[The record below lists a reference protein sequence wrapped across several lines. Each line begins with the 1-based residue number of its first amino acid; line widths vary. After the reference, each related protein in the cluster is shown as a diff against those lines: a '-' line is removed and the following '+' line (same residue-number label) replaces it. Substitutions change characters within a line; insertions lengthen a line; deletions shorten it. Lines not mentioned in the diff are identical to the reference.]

1 MRAIAA
7 ALALAT
13 CCLTTG
19 CFSRQVQA
27 DGRNFRHALLEMYT
41 DQVMDNLVRAHKE
54 QPFVQVAYRAL
65 VITDTQTVK
74 GNLGNQIDPSNSKS
88 VVQGAAKIL
97 AIAHAYTDHLF
108 FGGGGSSDRQMTFKS
123 DPVTGKLDIYDL
135 YAAYAHDP
143 ALFSCSDQDPG
154 CAAHIKLKCEG
165 KWYWVPTDAAPIFL
179 QLVLRTTFMRG
190 PDRPPP
196 IYYSTTLISVEPH
209 KTFKDSLVFRFD
221 PKVRNDSGHVIV
233 TLADGR
239 TVRLDVVR
247 TLEDEQGEPLPKAER
262 QGGWTSF
269 LLSTEKL
276 EAKSVKQADLKGR
289 PVQYYSQN
297 YPNLGSRSPED
308 ERLDAALSQ
317 YRRAHPAG
325 NLPR

>member
-1 MRAIAA
+1 MRARAA

-19 CFSRQVQA
+19 CLSRQVHA

-54 QPFVQVAYRAL
+54 QPFVQLAYRAL

-74 GNLGNQIDPSNSKS
+74 GNLGNEIDPSNNKS

-97 AIAHAYTDHLF
+97 AIGHAYTDHLF
-108 FGGGGSSDRQMTFKS
+108 FGGSGSLDRQMTFKS

-143 ALFSCSDQDPG
+143 ELFSCSDQDPG
-154 CAAHIKLKCEG
+154 CAAHIKRKCGE
-165 KWYWVPTDAAPIFL
+165 KWYWVPTDAAPIYL

-196 IYYSTTLISVEPH
+196 IYYSTTLVAVEPH
-209 KTFKDSLVFRFD
+209 PTLVFRFD
-221 PKVRNDSGHVIV
+221 PKVRNDDGHVIV

-239 TVRLDVVR
+239 KVRFDVEK
-247 TLEDEQGEPLPKAER
+247 TLEDEQGRPLPEAER

-276 EAKSVKQADLKGR
+276 EAKSVKLADLKGR
-289 PVQYYSQN
+289 PALYYSQN

-317 YRRAHPAG
+317 YRRTHAAG
-325 NLPR
+325 SLPR